1 MWTVYHDSYGLYEIS
16 SDLERIEN
24 HFQRRMASQGVDRMP
39 IISLLP
45 CRSHDWC
52 TASSLL
58 CLLLGLALICYT
70 KADQGELS
78 TIRLTADATL
88 ALFQHT
94 CCPLDW
100 QACLQQVPFAYKSCT
115 CHSVTANAHL

>member
-1 MWTVYHDSYGLYEIS
+1 
-16 SDLERIEN
+16 
-24 HFQRRMASQGVDRMP
+24 MP
-39 IISLLP
+39 FISLLP

-78 TIRLTADATL
+78 PFRLTAGATL
-88 ALFQHT
+88 ALLQHT
-94 CCPLDW
+94 CCPLNW
-100 QACLQQVPFAYKSCT
+100 QACLQQVPFAHTRTNPCGIRSCT
-115 CHSVTANAHL
+115 CHSVKANANL